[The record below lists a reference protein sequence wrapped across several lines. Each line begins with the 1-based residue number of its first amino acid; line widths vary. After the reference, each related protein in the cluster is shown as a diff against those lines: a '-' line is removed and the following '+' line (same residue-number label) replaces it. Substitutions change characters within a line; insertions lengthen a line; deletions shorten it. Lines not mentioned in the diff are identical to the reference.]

1 MKIPDSLLMQHFEV
15 GEEDIEYSFNDRT
28 TRMHIKDI
36 NLPGRLFGAK
46 IVVTFEDKN
55 ADIDLITKVGGHGDS
70 AVPVWTLLAR
80 VNNLTGEKPALAM
93 VLEVKK
99 AFGLLSDLFKDV
111 TVPSLDAPGV
121 SNEKL

>member
-1 MKIPDSLLMQHFEV
+1 MKVPDSLLMQHFEV
-15 GEEDIEYSFNDRT
+15 EAEDIEYSFNDRT

-36 NLPGRLFGAK
+36 TLPGRVFGAK
-46 IVVTFEDKN
+46 LVVTFEDKK
-55 ADIDLITKVGGHGDS
+55 ADIDLVTKGSGYGDS
-70 AVPVWTLLAR
+70 TVPVWTLLAR
-80 VNNLTGEKPALAM
+80 VNNLTGDKSVLAM